1 MGNTGLVRSLEA
13 LGLSLDGGDGV
24 LIPVCSKGVLGIPGQ
39 CPPDASIASQA
50 MFQKCRYL
58 CKVVRPS

>member
-24 LIPVCSKGVLGIPGQ
+24 LIPVCSKGVRHPWSVPPRCQYCIPGHVSEMQ
-39 CPPDASIASQA
+39 VSKA
-50 MFQKCRYL
+50 R
-58 CKVVRPS
+58 

>member
-13 LGLSLDGGDGV
+13 LGLSLGGV
-24 LIPVCSKGVLGIPGQ
+24 LIPVCSRGFGIPGQ

-58 CKVVRPS
+58 RQGSKT